1 MLTALILASV
11 VSGLAA
17 TAVMLV
23 VLYLPAFWGGP
34 YYDTL
39 GALGSMWT
47 RKVDER
53 ARVLGTVLLFVGGII
68 FAMFYG
74 AFVLMFLEG
83 PFDMPRYVI
92 LKSLPT
98 EVNLFYPL
106 MGLVGGFGHG
116 IFMSLIT
123 TFIATDFH
131 PLQEYR
137 NAFSLILSY
146 LIGHA
151 VFGATVMFF
160 QHQLLQLLLP

>member
-1 MLTALILASV
+1 MLTALILSSV

-23 VLYLPAFWGGP
+23 VLYLPTLWGGP

-53 ARVLGTVLLFVGGII
+53 ARVLGLLLLFAGGIV

-83 PFDMPRYVI
+83 PFDIPRYVI
-92 LKSLPT
+92 LPRLPT
-98 EVNLFYPL
+98 EVNLMYPL
-106 MGLVGGFGHG
+106 VGLVGGFGHG
-116 IFMSLIT
+116 IFMALIT

-131 PLQEYR
+131 PLGEYR
-137 NAFSLILSY
+137 NPFTLILSY